1 MHWCYCKLQAYQAAS
16 STWVHTELGLC
27 PPLQILYLR
36 LVYIFCQRMLAPGW
50 SVPPHAVWGL
60 KAYWQSL
67 HMYPGVVITATV
79 MVRFAS

>member
-1 MHWCYCKLQAYQAAS
+1 M
-16 STWVHTELGLC
+16 
-27 PPLQILYLR
+27 LYLR

-50 SVPPHAVWGL
+50 GVPPHAVWGM

-79 MVRFAS
+79 MVRLASMLHRAEFRVSLNWLHVM